1 MADFPLPILFIMVG
15 FFTMWLI
22 LRKYH
27 RIEQRKRALPELN
40 AYLYANNQTEPRCS
54 ACESTEFKD
63 EGLTHG
69 KDERRIVS
77 CAKCDTLLYRI
88 VPPDRDE

>member
-1 MADFPLPILFIMVG
+1 
-15 FFTMWLI
+15 
-22 LRKYH
+22 
-27 RIEQRKRALPELN
+27 
-40 AYLYANNQTEPRCS
+40 LYANNQTEPRCS

-63 EGLTHG
+63 EGLSHG

-88 VPPDRDE
+88 VPPERAE